1 MMTRVKNGWPSLCH
15 ICSSMVVALDVAF
28 EIFLSLSLSIS
39 ISVCVSLS
47 LSLMYL
53 SQSLCLSLLVTV
65 TVSVCL
71 SLSLSLPSAR
81 HIPINS
87 TGSPPNAISLAPT
100 PRHFQWWKRDVN
112 GLSL

>member
-71 SLSLSLPSAR
+71 SVSLSLPSAR